1 LKNPASA
8 YKADMR
14 LIKCLFLLT
23 ILIAYGLTAAGQTPT
38 PYKIICYGSPLPTSP
53 LCLVVFKK
61 ESFAIKSSHI
71 DSLIDPK
78 TIKTTTILKDA
89 SATSIYGM
97 RGAIG
102 VIIITIK
109 AMDRKREYKRLKP
122 YQEKL

>member
-14 LIKCLFLLT
+14 LIKYLFLLSF
-23 ILIAYGLTAAGQTPT
+23 LITCRLTAAGQTPT
-38 PYKIICYGSPLPTSP
+38 PYKIICYGSPLRTSP

-61 ESFAIKSSHI
+61 ESFAIKSSLI

-109 AMDRKREYKRLKP
+109 AIDRKREYKRLKP

>member
-14 LIKCLFLLT
+14 LIKCLFLLSF
-23 ILIAYGLTAAGQTPT
+23 LITCRLTAAGQTEK
-38 PYKIICYGSPLPTSP
+38 PYRIICYGSPLPTSP
-53 LCLVVFKK
+53 LCLIVFKK
-61 ESFAIKSSHI
+61 ESFAIKSSLI

-89 SATSIYGM
+89 SATSIYGK